1 VTVSRERHMWSLFE
15 PIHAVTYFAPQA
27 RSAFE
32 AAGLRGFWRGYFAG
46 RSAPLGPVGPGPVI
60 AAYFGFAPQMVTRAL
75 PDVWT
80 RITPAAALAARLEG
94 AVAALG
100 PAFEDLAVVEASELL
115 RAAALGVDRPGR
127 VLGAANADLP
137 WPEGDPV
144 AVLWHAATV
153 LREQRGD
160 GHVAALLVAGLDG
173 CESLVWRASLVEPDS
188 AKAMLQPARGWT
200 DDEWSAAASRLTAR
214 GWLGPDGRAT
224 ETARQAYAQAEAI
237 TDRLAGGAWDRLG
250 EKDTERCAE
259 LLAPLARR
267 VRSFLPQP
275 NPIGLPAE

>member
-1 VTVSRERHMWSLFE
+1 MTLSRERRLWSLFE

-80 RITPAAALAARLEG
+80 RITPTAALTARLEG
-94 AVAALG
+94 AVTALAE
-100 PAFEDLAVVEASELL
+100 AFDGASVLEASELL
-115 RAAALGVDRPGR
+115 RAAALGVERPGR

-137 WPEGDPV
+137 WPEADPL

-153 LREQRGD
+153 LRESRGD

-173 CESLVWRASLVEPDS
+173 CESLVWRASLVEPPS

-200 DDEWSAAASRLTAR
+200 DDEWSAAADRLAAR
-214 GWLGPDGRAT
+214 GWLDADGRAT
-224 ETARQAYAQAEAI
+224 EAARRAHVDAEAI
-237 TDRLAGGAWDRLG
+237 TDRLASGPWDRLG
-250 EKDTERCAE
+250 EKDTDRCAE
-259 LLAPLARR
+259 LLAPLARS
-267 VRSFLPQP
+267 VRSYLPQP
-275 NPIGLPAE
+275 NPIGLPVA